1 MKGRL
6 ADRIVD
12 AIEWTA
18 GAFVLAMMINTAVAV
33 ILRWLFAA
41 AIPDYYDFG
50 RFMLCILVLW
60 GIATTG
66 YRGGHITMDV
76 LWTFARKGVQRAIDV
91 FAELVGLACLVVLC
105 LSLLD
110 QTLQAHRDNILTY
123 DIRLPT
129 WPFLAMA
136 WGGSVSAIVLIAIR
150 VFRGMTRGAGPADDG
165 GTGAY

>member
-1 MKGRL
+1 MKSSL

-18 GAFVLAMMINTAVAV
+18 GAFVLAMMLNTVVAV
-33 ILRWLFAA
+33 MLRWLFSA

-50 RFMLCILVLW
+50 RFMLCILVIW

-66 YRGGHITMDV
+66 YRGGHITMDL
-76 LWTFARKGVQRAIDV
+76 LWTFAQERWRRAIDAL
-91 FAELVGLACLVVLC
+91 AELVSLAALIVLC

-129 WPFLAMA
+129 WPFLAVA
-136 WGGSVSAIVLIAIR
+136 WCGTVSAIVLIAIR
-150 VFRGMTRGAGPADDG
+150 VFRGTRRDPGSNDG

>member
-6 ADRIVD
+6 DDRIVD
-12 AIEWTA
+12 VIEWIA
-18 GAFVLAMMINTAVAV
+18 SAFVLAMMINTVIAVA
-33 ILRWLFAA
+33 LRWLFAA

-60 GIATTG
+60 GMATTG

-76 LWTFARKGVQRAIDV
+76 LWTFAGRRVQRAINL
-91 FAELVGLACLVVLC
+91 FAELVTLAALVVLC
-105 LSLLD
+105 LALLD

-129 WPFLAMA
+129 WPFLAIA
-136 WGGSVSAIVLIAIR
+136 WSGTVSAIILIAIR
-150 VFRGMTRGAGPADDG
+150 TLRSGKRDAEPIDGGAG
-165 GTGAY
+165 AY

>member
-1 MKGRL
+1 MKGRQ

-12 AIEWTA
+12 AIEWIA
-18 GAFVLAMMINTAVAV
+18 SAFVLAMMVNTVIAV
-33 ILRWLFAA
+33 ILRWFFAA

-60 GIATTG
+60 GMATTG

-76 LWTFARKGVQRAIDV
+76 VWALAPRTVRRAIDL
-91 FAELVGLACLVVLC
+91 FAELVSLAALVVLC
-105 LSLLD
+105 LALLD

-129 WPFLAMA
+129 WPFLAIA
-136 WGGSVSAIVLIAIR
+136 WCGSVSAIVLIAIR
-150 VFRGMTRGAGPADDG
+150 ALRGGKRAAEPTDGGAG
-165 GTGAY
+165 AY